1 VDRAVSVAGD
11 LARRG
16 ATSVREKLE
25 QILSRA
31 AELERSVSD
40 PEMLRDPE
48 RRKALMR
55 EYGAVRK
62 IASLVEKYLAGQDR
76 IREAREI
83 LAEETDE
90 EMLELARDD
99 LAALEADEKRLL
111 DRLIEHFAAADP
123 ALERDVIMEI
133 RAGTGGDEAALFAA
147 DLFRMYKGY
156 CEKNGW
162 KLELLEASR
171 TELGGFKEIVFA
183 VKGED
188 AYRRLRFEMGG
199 HRVQRVPTTEAQG
212 RIHTS
217 AATVAVMAEAEEVDV
232 DIKDV
237 DLKIDFYRASGPGGQ
252 NVNKTSSAVRITHLP
267 TGIVV
272 QCQDDSSQHK
282 NRSRAMRHLRARIF
296 ERKQEEQKAA
306 RDAQRR
312 SQIGSGDRSQ
322 RIRTYNFPQ
331 DRITDHRIGLTLHG
345 IQKFLEG
352 NIQPMVDALIE
363 HEKAEFLQRQGM

>member
-1 VDRAVSVAGD
+1 MRD
-11 LARRG
+11 
-16 ATSVREKLE
+16 KLE
-25 QILSRA
+25 QILRRA
-31 AELERSVSD
+31 ADLEKAVSD
-40 PEMLRDPE
+40 PEALLSAE
-48 RRKALMR
+48 HRKALMQ

-62 IASLVEKYLAGQDR
+62 VALVAGKYLATQER
-76 IREAREI
+76 IRQTHALLEEEPD
-83 LAEETDE
+83 AE
-90 EMLELARDD
+90 LQELAREE
-99 LAALEADEKRLL
+99 LAALEKDAEGLFHRLL
-111 DRLIEHFAAADP
+111 GHLAAQDP
-123 ALERDVIMEI
+123 TLDRDVIVEI

-147 DLFRMYKGY
+147 DLFRMYRGY

-162 KLELLEASR
+162 KVELLGASP

-183 VKGED
+183 VKGEEVF
-188 AYRRLRFEMGG
+188 RTLRFEMGG
-199 HRVQRVPTTEAQG
+199 HRVQRVPATEAQG

-232 DIKDV
+232 DLKDT

-282 NRSRAMRHLRARIF
+282 NRARAMRHLRARIF
-296 ERKQEEQKAA
+296 ERKQEEQKAQ
-306 RDAQRR
+306 RDAERR

-331 DRITDHRIGLTLHG
+331 DRITDHRIGLSLHG

-352 NIQPMVDALIE
+352 NIQPMIDALLE
-363 HEKAEFLQRQGM
+363 HEKAEFLKRQGF